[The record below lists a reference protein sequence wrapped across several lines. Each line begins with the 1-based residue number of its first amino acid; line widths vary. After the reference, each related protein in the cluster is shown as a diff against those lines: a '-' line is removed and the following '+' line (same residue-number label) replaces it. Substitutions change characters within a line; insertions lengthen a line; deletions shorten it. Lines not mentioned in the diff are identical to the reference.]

1 MCTEMVKTQYE
12 SMNKPILHHSQTFFI
27 ADANFKA
34 FTLKQISTFTHE
46 NDGII
51 IHTNKIITINSKTVT
66 IHTQTGAVLASIT
79 SSLSEGEPIG
89 MDVTSKFLTIF
100 TMEGFLKIFDVSEPQ
115 PKPLTPTKAV
125 HELIGDFGEVIQAKT
140 NASGNK
146 IALTIAAANLVP
158 DGKLYVYDM
167 DNNEMFIQN
176 FRHNEQGNDS
186 VESELEQDDA
196 HGDMRTDKNDICR
209 NRIPINFFWDRN
221 DSRLL
226 ICDARK
232 LRSVEAKSKYL
243 TRSKSI
249 AGKYTLIGHSKL
261 G

>member
-1 MCTEMVKTQYE
+1 
-12 SMNKPILHHSQTFFI
+12 
-27 ADANFKA
+27 
-34 FTLKQISTFTHE
+34 
-46 NDGII
+46 
-51 IHTNKIITINSKTVT
+51 
-66 IHTQTGAVLASIT
+66 
-79 SSLSEGEPIG
+79 

-100 TMEGFLKIFDVSEPQ
+100 TMEGFLKIFDVSKPQ

-167 DNNEMFIQN
+167 DNNEMFVQN
-176 FRHNEQGNDS
+176 FRHNEPRNDL

-196 HGDMRTDKNDICR
+196 HGDMRADRNDICR
-209 NRIPINFFWDRN
+209 NRIPINFFWDGN
-221 DSRLL
+221 DARLL

-232 LRSVEAKSKYL
+232 LRSVETKKPL

-249 AGKYTLIGHSKL
+249 AGKDTVAMHSEL
-261 G
+261 DSFLT